1 MHPADRLLSP
11 GVPFLK
17 AVGARRWRLLQTSI
31 VILIMAASNRAHH
44 FLEGKTIFVAGSG
57 VAGAAF
63 VAGLYKLWNPEWKAP
78 TIVVFDRDPAE
89 EGLRRESENYSLSV
103 SGHTEA
109 GGLVAL
115 KKLGLIDQ
123 VLSSSVSGVDGSGC
137 FKIWGPDWS
146 EKIRAARPPLHGLPT
161 ASVRITRKNLR
172 RVLGNATEGWQHSSV
187 EWDSQCLS
195 VARLDSGR
203 LSVRIRQ
210 KRGETTHT
218 FTRECDL
225 LVAADGASSK
235 LRACLRP
242 ADGLNYT
249 GATLRGGLSELKG
262 GLPEPIRKD
271 WGFVVSGSG
280 VVGFVSPVDDHT
292 VIWAVGTQE
301 PGPLPE
307 LDRTSKQDV
316 EAVISRGGQLGSQFE
331 EPFQTIV
338 SQTDPQTVMC
348 ISARDKLPFRH
359 DQGAIK
365 DLPVVFIGDSNHALS
380 PFAGFGANLA
390 LSDAWDLA
398 EQLCL
403 RGSLPEAVAGYD
415 ELSEPRARKVA
426 ESARRSLRAGLS
438 TGWRYWL
445 FSFMLWIGSWVRWGM
460 ETVKGR

>member
-1 MHPADRLLSP
+1 M
-11 GVPFLK
+11 
-17 AVGARRWRLLQTSI
+17 
-31 VILIMAASNRAHH
+31 
-44 FLEGKTIFVAGSG
+44 
-57 VAGAAF
+57 
-63 VAGLYKLWNPEWKAP
+63 
-78 TIVVFDRDPAE
+78 
-89 EGLRRESENYSLSV
+89 
-103 SGHTEA
+103 
-109 GGLVAL
+109 
-115 KKLGLIDQ
+115 
-123 VLSSSVSGVDGSGC
+123 
-137 FKIWGPDWS
+137 
-146 EKIRAARPPLHGLPT
+146 
-161 ASVRITRKNLR
+161 
-172 RVLGNATEGWQHSSV
+172 
-187 EWDSQCLS
+187 
-195 VARLDSGR
+195 
-203 LSVRIRQ
+203 
-210 KRGETTHT
+210 
-218 FTRECDL
+218 
-225 LVAADGASSK
+225 
-235 LRACLRP
+235 
-242 ADGLNYT
+242 
-249 GATLRGGLSELKG
+249 KG